1 LEWLNITIVN
11 NKKILITGING
22 LVGQYLLKALDGSGA
37 IVMATGKGPL
47 RVPELMSAGMVYR
60 ELDITDGVATNNLVN
75 SFKPDIII
83 HSAAMTQADQCE
95 LNKADCWINN
105 VTATRFLIGAAKEL
119 PVFLIYLSTDF
130 VFSGEAGPYMEDDPT
145 GPVNYY
151 GSSKLAAE
159 KAVIES
165 GCPYAIVRT
174 VLVYGQTA
182 DGTRSNIISW
192 VKKELENGKKIKV
205 VDDQVRTPTYAGD
218 LASGILR
225 VAFQHAEGIWHI
237 SGEEN
242 LTPYQMAIAVSNE
255 LGLDR
260 SLIEKTDAAAF
271 QQPAQRPLRTGFI
284 ITKAKALLG
293 YQPVPFSEGIRKMLK
308 DQV

>member
-1 LEWLNITIVN
+1 LEWFNITIVN

-22 LVGQYLLKALDGSGA
+22 LVGQYLLKALAGSGA

-47 RVPELMSAGMVYR
+47 RVPELISAGMEYR
-60 ELDITDGVATNNLVN
+60 ELDITDGVATYKLVN
-75 SFKPDIII
+75 FFKPDIII
-83 HSAAMTQADQCE
+83 HGAAMTQADQCE
-95 LNKADCWINN
+95 LNKADCWNNN
-105 VTATRFLIGAAKEL
+105 VTATRFLIGAAEGR
-119 PVFLIYLSTDF
+119 PVFFIYLSTDF
-130 VFSGEAGPYMEDDPT
+130 VFSGEAGPYKEDDPT

-165 GCPYAIVRT
+165 RLPHAIVRT

-192 VKKELENGKKIKV
+192 VKKELESGKKIRV
-205 VDDQVRTPTYAGD
+205 VDDQVRTPTYAAD
-218 LASGILR
+218 LASGILQ

-242 LTPYQMAIAVSNE
+242 LTPYQMALAVAEE
-255 LGLDR
+255 LGLDKT
-260 SLIEKTDAAAF
+260 LIEKTDATAF
-271 QQPAQRPLRTGFI
+271 QQPALRPPRTGFI
-284 ITKAKALLG
+284 ITKAQDLLG

-308 DQV
+308 NKD